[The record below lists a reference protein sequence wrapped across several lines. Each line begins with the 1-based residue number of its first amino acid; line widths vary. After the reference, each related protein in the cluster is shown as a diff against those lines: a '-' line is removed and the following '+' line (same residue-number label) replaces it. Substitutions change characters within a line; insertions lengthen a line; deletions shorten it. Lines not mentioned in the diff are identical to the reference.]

1 MQHLIGLVSF
11 LGVLAVDGAVAASPP
26 AGPAAKE
33 PAQAA
38 PGKVAALVD
47 IVSAWSGPKPP
58 PRPRFAWA
66 DTGAFDMQ
74 VHESMTARLDR
85 ISIDVDGAYRTRV
98 IPARMSQWL
107 DQIRRKGGSVSTS
120 VVNEGTR
127 GIPGS
132 INLGIT
138 IFQNVDQWLLYQPV
152 GGYSAEILVTAEDR
166 LVRTVVLIRSELSHG
181 CPPGTDAAGT

>member
-1 MQHLIGLVSF
+1 VRRLVGLVSLLIV
-11 LGVLAVDGAVAASPP
+11 LGVRFAVAAPP
-26 AGPAAKE
+26 LAGPAARE
-33 PAQAA
+33 PVTAA

-74 VHESMTARLDR
+74 MHESMTARLDR
-85 ISIDVDGAYRTRV
+85 ISVDVDGAYRTRA

-107 DQIRRKGGSVSTS
+107 DQVRRKGGSVSICAI
-120 VVNEGTR
+120 NEGTR

-138 IFQNVDQWLLYQPV
+138 IFQNVDQWLLFQPA
-152 GGYSAEILVTAEDR
+152 GGYSAAVLVTAEDR
-166 LVRTVVLIRSELSHG
+166 LVRTVVLMRSELGHG